1 MSVNETVDAIAYLIA
16 SLTLLG
22 AWVAVAAYG
31 LMPFEQWGGYH
42 DRSRGV
48 FQRTHA

>member
-31 LMPFEQWGGYH
+31 LMPFEALEVTLKEVG
-42 DRSRGV
+42 
-48 FQRTHA
+48 F